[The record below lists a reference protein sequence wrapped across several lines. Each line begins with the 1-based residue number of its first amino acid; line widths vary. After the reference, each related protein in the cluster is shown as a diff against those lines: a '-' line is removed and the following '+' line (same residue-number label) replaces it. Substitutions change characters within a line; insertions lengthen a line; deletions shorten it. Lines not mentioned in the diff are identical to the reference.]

1 MTGRRPHSIWCS
13 PGERDAIGA
22 RAAAAGMTV
31 SRFVMERALAKGGAG
46 ERAATLTEAERDE
59 LHDGVR
65 RLIGFVR
72 LLEDAAEEGK

>member
-1 MTGRRPHSIWCS
+1 
-13 PGERDAIGA
+13 
-22 RAAAAGMTV
+22 MTV

>member
-1 MTGRRPHSIWCS
+1 M
-13 PGERDAIGA
+13 IGA

-31 SRFVMERALAKGGAG
+31 SRFVMERALAEGGAG
-46 ERAATLTEAERDE
+46 ERAAALTEAERDE

-72 LLEDAAEEGK
+72 LLEEAVGNDDMPEAAEDGG